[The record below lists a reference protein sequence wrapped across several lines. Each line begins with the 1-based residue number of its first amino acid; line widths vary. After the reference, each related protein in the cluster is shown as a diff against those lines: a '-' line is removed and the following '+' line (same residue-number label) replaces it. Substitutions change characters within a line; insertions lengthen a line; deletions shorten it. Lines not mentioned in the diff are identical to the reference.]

1 MTEPDNQPATEPANE
16 IPDHE
21 LDYLDDRE
29 PRWRSWQD
37 RAADDAGV
45 PRWGPI

>member
-1 MTEPDNQPATEPANE
+1 MNDPGDD

-21 LDYLDDRE
+21 LDYLEDRE
-29 PRWRSWQD
+29 PPVKSWED
-37 RAADDAGV
+37 SAADDAGV